1 MYIEDKGIVLKC
13 VKYDDKSFIAHL
25 FTAHHGHLS
34 FIVSGGRSKR
44 SSMNAR
50 LFAPLSFVTFQCDL
64 KPNTTL
70 QRIKEAHAL
79 FVQQDTPY
87 HPVKRSMAMLLG
99 EFMAYALREETENKD
114 LYTYLEHSFRW
125 LDIVDSGFANFHL
138 VFLVK
143 LAKFIGIAPNIDA
156 YGEGNSFDLTRGRFI
171 EHGITCDT
179 VMSERDASVLYRLH
193 LTNYETMGEIAMNR
207 QDRARMID
215 YMATYYAI
223 HLPKFPA
230 LQSLEI
236 LQQLFD

>member
-99 EFMAYALREETENKD
+99 EFMAYALREETENKAAILKDGEVLLLENLRFHKEEEENDFTENWGKIKD
-114 LYTYLEHSFRW
+114 LAS
-125 LDIVDSGFANFHL
+125 DINF
-138 VFLVK
+138 
-143 LAKFIGIAPNIDA
+143 
-156 YGEGNSFDLTRGRFI
+156 
-171 EHGITCDT
+171 
-179 VMSERDASVLYRLH
+179 
-193 LTNYETMGEIAMNR
+193 
-207 QDRARMID
+207 
-215 YMATYYAI
+215 
-223 HLPKFPA
+223 
-230 LQSLEI
+230 
-236 LQQLFD
+236 